1 MTKQKQQ
8 QTKHYFFLNPYEDSA
23 FTKCPKCDNKT
34 KLRKFPLV
42 IHIEPNQFLVLNKI
56 CKYCT
61 ECDLIITKQLE
72 IETLM
77 AGRFEKVVPSVVGN
91 KYVVFGT
98 LDKNQWL
105 KYSKTPT
112 DPSEVVNQV
121 YVFKDVLKF
130 ELAPRGWYKD
140 DSLKRW

>member
-1 MTKQKQQ
+1 MAKQQ
-8 QTKHYFFLNPYEDSA
+8 RKHYFFLNPYKDSS
-23 FTKCPKCDNKT
+23 FSKCPKCDNKT

-77 AGRFEKVVPSVVGN
+77 ASKFEKVVPSVVGN

-98 LDKNQWL
+98 LDKNQWV

-112 DPSEVVNQV
+112 DPSEVVNQA
-121 YVFKDVLKF
+121 YIFKDVLKF

-140 DSLKRW
+140 DKIKK

>member
-1 MTKQKQQ
+1 MAKQ
-8 QTKHYFFLNPYEDSA
+8 QTKHYFFLNPYKDS
-23 FTKCPKCDNKT
+23 FTKCPKCNKKT

-42 IHIEPNQFLVLNKI
+42 IHIEPNQFFVLNKI

-61 ECDLIITKQLE
+61 ECDLIITKQVE

-77 AGRFEKVVPSVVGN
+77 AGRFEKVVPSFVGN

-98 LDKNQWL
+98 LDKNQWV
-105 KYSKTPT
+105 KYSKTPS

-121 YVFKDVLKF
+121 YIFKDVLKF
-130 ELAPRGWYKD
+130 ELAPKGWYKD
-140 DSLKRW
+140 DSLKNGRKKL

>member
-1 MTKQKQQ
+1 MTKQKQ
-8 QTKHYFFLNPYEDSA
+8 QTKHYFFLNHYKDSS
-23 FTKCPKCDNKT
+23 FTKCPRCNKKT

-112 DPSEVVNQV
+112 DPREVVNQA
-121 YVFKDVLKF
+121 YIFKDVLKF

-140 DSLKRW
+140 ESLKKQ

>member
-1 MTKQKQQ
+1 MAKQ
-8 QTKHYFFLNPYEDSA
+8 QTKHYFFLNPYKDSS
-23 FTKCPKCDNKT
+23 FSKCPKCGKKT

-42 IHIEPNQFLVLNKI
+42 IHIEPNQFFVLNKI
-56 CKYCT
+56 CKYCP
-61 ECDLIITKQLE
+61 ECDLIITKKLE

-121 YVFKDVLKF
+121 YIFKDVLKF

-140 DSLKRW
+140 DSLKK

>member
-1 MTKQKQQ
+1 MAKQ
-8 QTKHYFFLNPYEDSA
+8 QTKHYFFLNPYKDSS
-23 FTKCPKCDNKT
+23 FSKCPKCDNKT

-42 IHIEPNQFLVLNKI
+42 IHIEPNHFLVLNKI

-121 YVFKDVLKF
+121 YIFKDVLK
-130 ELAPRGWYKD
+130 LN
-140 DSLKRW
+140 